1 MWVGEAGGKLV
12 ASLTEPE
19 ATQLEAR
26 EGGGWLI
33 ELLLLLLGGGV
44 VEVVE
49 VGAVEYEALGHL
61 RHDFA
66 AQLAYLA
73 GFLHHHHHYCHLFV
87 QKEKKACSLQPGT
100 FLIIREAIFFGLLY
114 QRLEYLRKGA
124 S

>member
-44 VEVVE
+44 VEV
-49 VGAVEYEALGHL
+49 GAVEYEAPGHL

-87 QKEKKACSLQPGT
+87 PKEKKACSLQPGT
-100 FLIIREAIFFGLLY
+100 FLIIRETMLFGLLY
-114 QRLEYLRKGA
+114 QRLGYLRKGA

>member
-1 MWVGEAGGKLV
+1 MWVWEAGGKLV
-12 ASLTEPE
+12 ASLAEPE
-19 ATQLEAR
+19 AKQLEAR

-87 QKEKKACSLQPGT
+87 PKEKKACSLQPGT

-114 QRLEYLRKGA
+114 QRLEHLRKGA

>member
-12 ASLTEPE
+12 ASLAEPE
-19 ATQLEAR
+19 AKQLEAR

-73 GFLHHHHHYCHLFV
+73 GFLHHHYRHLFV
-87 QKEKKACSLQPGT
+87 LKEKKACSLQPRT
-100 FLIIREAIFFGLLY
+100 FLIIREAIFSGLLY
-114 QRLEYLRKGA
+114 QRLEHLRKGA

>member
-73 GFLHHHHHYCHLFV
+73 GFLHHHHYYHLFV

-114 QRLEYLRKGA
+114 QRLEHLRKGA

>member
-33 ELLLLLLGGGV
+33 ELLLLLLQGGGV

-49 VGAVEYEALGHL
+49 VGAVEYEAPGHL
-61 RHDFA
+61 RHD
-66 AQLAYLA
+66 
-73 GFLHHHHHYCHLFV
+73 
-87 QKEKKACSLQPGT
+87 
-100 FLIIREAIFFGLLY
+100 
-114 QRLEYLRKGA
+114 
-124 S
+124 